1 MAKEKR
7 GYSSYVT
14 SEEIE
19 TLRCRLREKEE
30 IILTLEDKIA
40 KQCDD
45 KDGNIQARIFK
56 KVEHLNFEVEKRLE
70 KIHEHYQQKWR
81 VKSEDFIC
89 EIADHKS
96 RINVLIEEKE
106 ILMKQVSRYAGDGE
120 GSEKMITYYKQLI
133 VSKDCEINTFRE
145 KLVYFENLI
154 YEKDE
159 SLEKMKIH
167 CSREIESIRQ
177 ATIIEIQTITQ
188 KFELQLID
196 ARNNGNLEEVL
207 SQRDIAFDKII
218 ELDKHIEDLVCN
230 HCKELKT
237 AHLTIWEL
245 KEKMNSQSELI
256 EITKIN
262 VKELYD
268 LRKWKSDL

>member
-30 IILTLEDKIA
+30 IILTLEYKIA

-56 KVEHLNFEVEKRLE
+56 KVEHLNIEVEKRLE

-81 VKSEDFIC
+81 VKSEDFIS

-106 ILMKQVSRYAGDGE
+106 KLMKQLTRYAGDGE
-120 GSEKMITYYKQLI
+120 GSEKMITYYKQLV

-145 KLVYFENLI
+145 KITYFENLI

-159 SLEKMKIH
+159 ALEKMKAQ
-167 CSREIESIRQ
+167 CSREIDEIRK
-177 ATIIEIQTITQ
+177 TTVCEIQ
-188 KFELQLID
+188 
-196 ARNNGNLEEVL
+196 
-207 SQRDIAFDKII
+207 
-218 ELDKHIEDLVCN
+218 
-230 HCKELKT
+230 
-237 AHLTIWEL
+237 
-245 KEKMNSQSELI
+245 
-256 EITKIN
+256 
-262 VKELYD
+262 
-268 LRKWKSDL
+268 

>member
-7 GYSSYVT
+7 GYSSIVT

-40 KQCDD
+40 KQCEGAQDC
-45 KDGNIQARIFK
+45 NIQARIFK
-56 KVEHLNFEVEKRLE
+56 KVEHLNSEVEKRLE

-81 VKSEDFIC
+81 VKSEDFIS

-106 ILMKQVSRYAGDGE
+106 KLMKQLSRYAGDGE
-120 GSEKMITYYKQLI
+120 GGEKMITYYKQLV

-145 KLVYFENLI
+145 KIVYFENLI

-159 SLEKMKIH
+159 SYEKMKVQ
-167 CSREIESIRQ
+167 CSREIESIR
-177 ATIIEIQTITQ
+177 
-188 KFELQLID
+188 
-196 ARNNGNLEEVL
+196 
-207 SQRDIAFDKII
+207 
-218 ELDKHIEDLVCN
+218 
-230 HCKELKT
+230 
-237 AHLTIWEL
+237 
-245 KEKMNSQSELI
+245 
-256 EITKIN
+256 
-262 VKELYD
+262 
-268 LRKWKSDL
+268 